1 MAVTLHGVII
11 SSKKGESTSDTH
23 DVDECRRSYVEQR
36 RVEHAHRKQKYRKF
50 NKANDAS

>member
-1 MAVTLHGVII
+1 MAVTLYGVLI

-36 RVEHAHRKQKYRKF
+36 RVAHRKQKYRKF